1 MYGTSSVRTG
11 LLKPTRLHKSHNRL
25 LARIL
30 LKESI
35 HHYALCGNI
44 WYFFFLHFCKVT
56 LRIQFKT
63 LILKTKWYDFL
74 YTPLSLPPL
83 SSSTLGTDR
92 TELWL
97 EKMGRQRLTP
107 TADLRSVCGGNTC
120 ALLQETD
127 PEPAVEPEVQ
137 HCSNDTHF
145 EIKINKWTNR
155 WRKINEQM
163 K

>member
-1 MYGTSSVRTG
+1 MLSTWCMYGTSSVRTG

-30 LKESI
+30 LKELI
-35 HHYALCGNI
+35 HHHALCGNI

-56 LRIQFKT
+56 LRVQFKT

-92 TELWL
+92 TEAVIGEDEEAEANPNSWSEVRLWREHL
-97 EKMGRQRLTP
+97 RLT
-107 TADLRSVCGGNTC
+107 TGNRSRTSSWAGS
-120 ALLQETD
+120 A
-127 PEPAVEPEVQ
+127 AM
-137 HCSNDTHF
+137 TH
-145 EIKINKWTNR
+145 ILKLK
-155 WRKINEQM
+155 
-163 K
+163 